1 MLGAVVTQAVLT
13 EDGQHLVTVESGH
26 LVIWNVTSRQQIT
39 KGRFNYICKLM
50 DWSIYW
56 VHGVHRESIQLVG
69 N

>member
-50 DWSIYW
+50 DWSI
-56 VHGVHRESIQLVG
+56 
-69 N
+69 